1 MVEVLNQVK
10 KLTSK
15 YQTPF
20 GLAVWGFTAPGEAKE
35 ILVDS
40 EGRLIIGEV
49 VAGEVNVP
57 NIDVPLSTRSSE
69 STLSAIKT
77 QTDKLTF
84 EAATNKLLVKSTRDW
99 SLAAS
104 DTPKVLGDQEIAV
117 KQVGAADGRLD
128 ICASYVANP
137 SNLDLAVTALRD
149 ALLAGTATYPGGLDD
164 IYNRLGAR
172 LASADNMLDYLDD
185 IYARLL
191 DVEVDKL
198 LDRTDF
204 LRIGGSDYAATPAY
218 REIKVDADGHLQI
231 DGVTIANPSNL
242 DVALSTRAS
251 ESKLESV
258 RALLDSLENALASIG
273 TDELRVISV

>member
-57 NIDVPLSTRSSE
+57 NIDV
-69 STLSAIKT
+69 
-77 QTDKLTF
+77 
-84 EAATNKLLVKSTRDW
+84 
-99 SLAAS
+99 
-104 DTPKVLGDQEIAV
+104 
-117 KQVGAADGRLD
+117 
-128 ICASYVANP
+128 
-137 SNLDLAVTALRD
+137 
-149 ALLAGTATYPGGLDD
+149 
-164 IYNRLGAR
+164 
-172 LASADNMLDYLDD
+172 
-185 IYARLL
+185 
-191 DVEVDKL
+191 
-198 LDRTDF
+198 
-204 LRIGGSDYAATPAY
+204 
-218 REIKVDADGHLQI
+218 
-231 DGVTIANPSNL
+231 
-242 DVALSTRAS
+242 ALSTRAS

-258 RALLDSLENALASIG
+258 RVLLDSLENALASIG